1 MAKLAQERAD
11 RGRDATSMTYFPL
24 HHPDACNTSPPG
36 GQRYISVARFGDLG
50 VAGGRGAILRL
61 MTA

>member
-24 HHPDACNTSPPG
+24 HHLDACNTSPPG
-36 GQRYISVARFGDLG
+36 GSDTSASL
-50 VAGGRGAILRL
+50 ASAILASLAVAVRSCG
-61 MTA
+61 